1 MRGAGE
7 LQIPIMSAGE
17 EASDPQLE
25 LLTALTENSVD
36 SLRLCLTRP
45 GLNLNHVY
53 KAPYSG
59 TALHYAVRHGQTAA
73 VTALLAAGARTDV
86 RDRARLLPLHLAVQ
100 GGQDAILRLLLERG
114 ADVNAQ
120 DEEERGAL
128 HLLALQWADAPA
140 KYERVLETLLSAPS
154 VDVDSRD
161 CSGCSPLLLAARRGA
176 AKLCERLVER
186 GADLDCRVG
195 PHCVRTLLQNKFP
208 WLLEVTP
215 TPAEPVEREPGRRLY
230 EALRAG
236 DQAEFAVA
244 LDRVRALD
252 DDARAEA
259 LERAHGNFTCLQY
272 AADNGLEQEVGELLE
287 AGADVGSSGSC
298 SGSGSGSGSLVEVI
312 TGDKRPSALYYAC
325 YHGYH
330 RVLERLLESV
340 RTSGREVDLL
350 QTDASGATLLHQLT
364 RRPPQQRPADPR
376 VDPARCLRLLLG
388 CGLPVGVNAQ
398 DRRGN
403 TPLHFAALHEDQSL
417 VAPLLLQGANIGI
430 ANQFGTMPVERI
442 QPAAMEAALDLSVR
456 GNNKSPG
463 DHDFSIS
470 FHYDCL
476 VPPGGGDALPT
487 TSETAPLFFVGQS
500 RRHQRL
506 LHHPVLSSFL
516 TVKWLKIQPLYLLA
530 VALNA
535 VFVAILTAYVYLEF
549 DVEPETGELRPS
561 PLVSAGGLV
570 AMEAVLWL
578 VFVMLVLRELWQLV
592 LSCRAYFSHREN
604 ILQVG
609 LIVLLAPM
617 LAGGSMS
624 RLTRL
629 HIAVWVI
636 ILAWLEFVLLLGR
649 HPKLST
655 YIMMFKTVSENF
667 IKFIFLY
674 SFLIIAFSIAFNLLF
689 RTDEHFNTYW
699 RALLKTVVMSTGE
712 MEYTSLEFT
721 RSAYSGH
728 IAFFGF
734 LFLIAL
740 VLMNLLNGLAVSD
753 TAAIQAD
760 AELYSL
766 IARVSLIHYTEA
778 AVLGAGGAAGGGC
791 CEGKTAAA
799 CLDSARHWLAHRV
812 LLFPR
817 SAKGRCMTVRPN
829 ADRSRLDWTDSAG
842 QSHSFSVDKKVVEA
856 AHVLLTRGEHVLDD
870 RMAAMERKLD
880 DLVKMMQEMRNP
892 EKA

>member
-1 MRGAGE
+1 MRGE
-7 LQIPIMSAGE
+7 LHVPIMSAE
-17 EASDPQLE
+17 EAPDPQLD
-25 LLTALTENSVD
+25 LLTALTENNVD
-36 SLRLCLTRP
+36 ALRQSLTRP
-45 GLNLNHVY
+45 GVDLNHVY
-53 KAPYSG
+53 KPPYSG
-59 TALHYAVRHGQTAA
+59 TALHFAVRHGQTAA
-73 VTALLAAGARTDV
+73 VAALLAAGARTDV
-86 RDRARLLPLHLAVQ
+86 RDRARLVPLHLAVK
-100 GGQDAILRLLLERG
+100 GGHDAIVRALLEHG
-114 ADVNAQ
+114 ADVNSQ
-120 DEEERGAL
+120 DEEERGVL
-128 HLLALQWADAPA
+128 HLLALQWGDSPA
-140 KYERVLETLLSAPS
+140 QCERVLETLLAAPGL
-154 VDVDSRD
+154 DVDGRD

-176 AKLCERLVER
+176 AELCRRLVER

-195 PHCVRTLLQNKFP
+195 PHCARDLLQKKFP

-215 TPAEPVEREPGRRLY
+215 TPVEVVEREPGRRLY

-236 DQAEFAVA
+236 DKAEFSAA
-244 LDRVRALD
+244 LARVRALD

-259 LERAHGNFTCLQY
+259 LERAHGNFTCLQF
-272 AADNGLEQEVGELLE
+272 AADNGLEEEVGELLE
-287 AGADVGSSGSC
+287 AGADVGSSS
-298 SGSGSGSGSLVEVI
+298 SGSGSPVEVV
-312 TGDKRPSALYYAC
+312 TGDRRPSAFYYAC

-330 RVLERLLESV
+330 YVLEKLLEAARS
-340 RTSGREVDLL
+340 SGREVNLL
-350 QTDASGATLLHQLT
+350 QPDATGATLLHQLT
-364 RRPPQQRPADPR
+364 RRAPQQRAADPR
-376 VDPARCLRLLLG
+376 VDPARCLRMLLG

-417 VAPLLLQGANIGI
+417 VAPLLINGANIGI

-456 GNNKSPG
+456 GSDVAPA
-463 DHDFSIS
+463 DHDFCIS

-476 VPPGGGDALPT
+476 VPPGAGDSLPAA
-487 TSETAPLFFVGQS
+487 SETAPLFFVGQS

-530 VALNA
+530 VALYA

-549 DVEPETGELRPS
+549 DVQPETGELRPS
-561 PLVSAGGLV
+561 PLVSAAGLT
-570 AMEAVLWL
+570 AMEVVLWL
-578 VFVMLVLRELWQLV
+578 VLVLLVVRELWQLA
-592 LSCRAYFSHREN
+592 LSWRAYVSHREN

-609 LIVLLAPM
+609 LIVLLAVM
-617 LAGGSMS
+617 LVGSMS
-624 RLTRL
+624 QLTRL

-778 AVLGAGGAAGGGC
+778 AVIGSAAATGGGC
-791 CEGKTAAA
+791 CGGKAASA
-799 CLDSARHWLAHRV
+799 CLERARHWLAHRV

-817 SAKGRCMTVRPN
+817 CAKGRRMTERPN
-829 ADRSRLDWTDSAG
+829 ADRSRLSCC
-842 QSHSFSVDKKVVEA
+842 QSHTFGIDKKVVEA
-856 AHVLLTRGEHVLDD
+856 AHALLARGEHVLDD

-880 DLVKMMQEMRNP
+880 VLMKLVQDLKDP